1 MENSAL
7 ILLATSGLVL
17 MAVAGAAATSRAG
30 APLLLVFLS
39 LGMLAGVEGPG
50 GLDFHAMDA
59 AYLFGSLALALI
71 LFDGGLGTRLRG
83 LKLVLRPS
91 LMLATVGVLGTTA
104 VTAAAARYLFD
115 LSWVEA
121 GLMGAIV
128 SSTDA
133 AAVLALLG
141 GRELKARP
149 RVVTTLEAE
158 SGFNDPVAVILV
170 TAFVEMLVRGGELEP
185 LLLAGSIL
193 WARGAGGVIGWFGG
207 RAVAAVKNRVALP
220 ESLYPIFAVAG
231 AVFLFALA
239 QAVEASGFLAAYLAG
254 VAVRAASRNPER
266 QATERFSDG
275 LAWLSQIGLFLML
288 GLLVVPSQ
296 ALALA
301 VPALVLALVLI
312 FVARPLAVFVCLL
325 PERLTLKERG
335 FIAWMGLRGAVPIF
349 LGIYPVIAGVE
360 NANTYFSAA
369 FAVVLV
375 SLVAQGWTAGPMTR
389 LFGVA
394 PPRSGKSRRQTLTG
408 LAIATGGFAALTAAI
423 YIGAG
428 LLDRQDAELRPGTVA
443 ELRQAL
449 ARSGLRDGADSG
461 LALAGFPPDFADL
474 PDADRRDLFV
484 QAVTALAQAQNT
496 QILDD
501 RAAIRRFMQ
510 AEAQGRT
517 LSLSEQAR
525 RETLARV
532 YGGRY
537 ADLEDLLTRADI
549 VPPRLAAAQSAL
561 ATGYGSGAAAVERNA
576 LFGGSGHE
584 TLRVAMGDYARLLNT
599 HPDFAGFR
607 ERRAA
612 LRAADAPL
620 DAEILA
626 GELGAYAA
634 GDEYVQRLRAILQSL
649 PEAP

>member
-1 MENSAL
+1 MDNTAL
-7 ILLATSGLVL
+7 ILLAASGLVL

-50 GLDFHAMDA
+50 GIDFHAMDA

-71 LFDGGLGTRLRG
+71 LFDGGLGTRLRS
-83 LKLVLRPS
+83 LKLVLRPA
-91 LMLATVGVLGTTA
+91 LTLATLGVLGTTA
-104 VTAAAARYLFD
+104 ITAVAARYLFD

-170 TAFVEMLVRGGELEP
+170 TAFVEI
-185 LLLAGSIL
+185 LAGGGGLDPLSLSGSVL
-193 WARGAGGVIGWFGG
+193 WALAAGGVIGWYGG
-207 RAVAAVKNRVALP
+207 RLLAVVKNRVALP
-220 ESLYPIFAVAG
+220 ESLAPIFAVAG

-239 QAVEASGFLAAYLAG
+239 QALEASGFLAAYLAG
-254 VAVRAASRNPER
+254 VAVRAQSRNPER
-266 QATERFSDG
+266 AATERFSDG

-301 VPALVLALVLI
+301 IPALSLSLVLI
-312 FVARPLAVFVCLL
+312 FVARPLAVFACLL
-325 PERLTLKERG
+325 PERLTVKETG

-349 LGIYPVIAGVE
+349 LGSFPVIAGVE
-360 NANTYFSAA
+360 NANTFFSAA
-369 FAVVLV
+369 FAVVLA
-375 SLVAQGWTAGPMTR
+375 SLILQGWTAGPMTR

-394 PPRSGKSRRQTLTG
+394 PPRSGKSRRQALAG
-408 LAIATGGFAALTAAI
+408 AAIAAGGFAALTAAI

-428 LLDRQDAELRPGTVA
+428 LLDRQETELRPASVA
-443 ELRQAL
+443 ELRRVLSRAEGGVPLAAL
-449 ARSGLRDGADSG
+449 
-461 LALAGFPPDFADL
+461 PQDFTSL
-474 PDADRRDLFV
+474 PAADRRDLFV
-484 QAVTALAQAQNT
+484 EAVTALAEAQNAD
-496 QILDD
+496 IRED

-517 LSLSEQAR
+517 LSLSEQAL
-525 RETLARV
+525 REALARV

-537 ADLEDLLTRADI
+537 ADLEDLLTRADVI
-549 VPPRLAAAQSAL
+549 PPRLAAAQAAL
-561 ATGYGSGAAAVERNA
+561 ATGYGSGSALIERHA
-576 LFGGSGHE
+576 LFGGPGHE
-584 TLRVAMGDYARLLNT
+584 NLRVAMDAYTRLLNT
-599 HPDFAGFR
+599 HPDFEAFR
-607 ERRAA
+607 TRRAA
-612 LRAADAPL
+612 LRDAGEAL
-620 DAEILA
+620 DAGRLA
-626 GELGAYAA
+626 GALGPYAS
-634 GDEYVQRLRAILQSL
+634 GEDYVDRLRAVLAGL
-649 PEAP
+649 PQD

>member
-1 MENSAL
+1 
-7 ILLATSGLVL
+7 
-17 MAVAGAAATSRAG
+17 MAIAGAATTSRAG

-50 GLDFHAMDA
+50 GLDFHALDA

-71 LFDGGLGTRLRG
+71 LFDGGLGTRLRA
-83 LKLVLRPS
+83 LKPVLRPA
-91 LMLATVGVLGTTA
+91 LMLATMGVVATTA
-104 VTAAAARYLFD
+104 ITAVAARYLFG

-141 GRELKARP
+141 GRELKARA

-170 TAFVEMLVRGGELEP
+170 TAFVQMLAVGEGLDP
-185 LLLAGSIL
+185 LQLTGSIL
-193 WARGAGGVIGWFGG
+193 WALAAGGVIGWFGG
-207 RAVAAVKNRVALP
+207 RALAAVKNRVALP

-254 VAVRAASRNPER
+254 VAVRAVSRNPER
-266 QATERFSDG
+266 EATVRFSDG

-301 VPALVLALVLI
+301 VPSLILALVLI
-312 FVARPLAVFVCLL
+312 FVARPLAVFACLL
-325 PERLTLKERG
+325 PERLTMKERG

-349 LGIYPVIAGVE
+349 LGIFPVIAGVE
-360 NANTYFSAA
+360 NANTFFSVA

-375 SLVAQGWTAGPMTR
+375 SLVGQGWTAGPVTR

-394 PPRSGKSRRQTLTG
+394 PRRVGKSRRQLLAG
-408 LAIATGGFAALTAAI
+408 AAIAAGGFAALTAAI
-423 YIGAG
+423 YIGSG
-428 LLDRQDAELRPGTVA
+428 LLDRQDTELRPQSVA

-449 ARSGLRDGADSG
+449 ARTEAEDG
-461 LALAGFPPDFADL
+461 LALATLPPDFAGL
-474 PDADRRDLFV
+474 PAGDRRALFV
-484 QAVTALAQAQNT
+484 QSVEALARAQNAS
-496 QILDD
+496 ILED

-517 LSLSEQAR
+517 LSLSEQAL
-525 RETLARV
+525 REALARR

-537 ADLEDLLTRADI
+537 ADLEDLLSRADI
-549 VPPRLAAAQSAL
+549 IPPRLAAAQAAL
-561 ATGYGSGAAAVERNA
+561 ATGYGSSEAVTGRNA

-584 TLRVAMGDYARLLNT
+584 TLRVAMDDYARLLNT

-607 ERRAA
+607 ARRAA
-612 LRAADAPL
+612 LRAADADL
-620 DAEILA
+620 DAGILA
-626 GELGAYAA
+626 GELSAYASGA
-634 GDEYVQRLRAILQSL
+634 GYVGQLRAILNSL
-649 PEAP
+649 DAAAG

>member
-1 MENSAL
+1 MENPAL
-7 ILLATSGLVL
+7 ILLAASGLVL
-17 MAVAGAAATSRAG
+17 MAIAGAATTSRAG

-50 GLDFHAMDA
+50 GLDFHALDA

-83 LKLVLRPS
+83 LKPVLRPA
-91 LMLATVGVLGTTA
+91 LMLATVGVVATTA
-104 VTAAAARYLFD
+104 ITAVAARYLFG

-141 GRELKARP
+141 GRELKARA

-170 TAFVEMLVRGGELEP
+170 TAFVQMLVVGEGLDP
-185 LLLAGSIL
+185 LQLTGSIL
-193 WARGAGGVIGWFGG
+193 WALAAGGVIGWFGG
-207 RAVAAVKNRVALP
+207 RALAAVKNRVALP

-254 VAVRAASRNPER
+254 VAVRAVSRNPER
-266 QATERFSDG
+266 EATVRFSDG

-301 VPALVLALVLI
+301 VPSLILALVLI
-312 FVARPLAVFVCLL
+312 FVARPLAVFACLL
-325 PERLTLKERG
+325 PERLTMKERG

-349 LGIYPVIAGVE
+349 LGMFPVIAGVE
-360 NANTYFSAA
+360 NANTFFSVA

-375 SLVAQGWTAGPMTR
+375 SLVGQGWTAGPITR

-394 PPRSGKSRRQTLTG
+394 PPRQEKSRRQL
-408 LAIATGGFAALTAAI
+408 LASAAIAAGGFAALTAGI

-428 LLDRQDAELRPGTVA
+428 LLDRQDAELSPQNVA

-449 ARSGLRDGADSG
+449 ARADREDG
-461 LALAGFPPDFADL
+461 LALATLPPDFATL
-474 PDADRRDLFV
+474 PASDRRALFV
-484 QAVTALAQAQNT
+484 EAVVALAHNQNSN
-496 QILDD
+496 ILED

-517 LSLSEQAR
+517 LSLSEQAL
-525 RETLARV
+525 REALARL

-537 ADLEDLLTRADI
+537 ADLDDLLSRADI
-549 VPPRLAAAQSAL
+549 IPPRLAAAQAAL
-561 ATGYGSGAAAVERNA
+561 ATGYGSSQALIGRNA

-584 TLRVAMGDYARLLNT
+584 TLRVAMDAYARLLNT
-599 HPDFAGFR
+599 HPDFADFR
-607 ERRAA
+607 ARRGA
-612 LRAADAPL
+612 LRAAGEDL
-620 DAEILA
+620 DAELLA
-626 GELGAYAA
+626 GELSAYAS
-634 GDEYVQRLRAILQSL
+634 GDGYVRQLREVMGGL
-649 PEAP
+649 

>member
-1 MENSAL
+1 METTAL
-7 ILLATSGLVL
+7 ILLAASGLVL
-17 MAVAGAAATSRAG
+17 MAVAGAATTSRAG

-50 GLDFHAMDA
+50 GIDFHAMDA

-71 LFDGGLGTRLRG
+71 LFDGGLGTRLRS
-83 LKLVLRPS
+83 LKLVLRPA
-91 LMLATVGVLGTTA
+91 LMLATVGVLATTA
-104 VTAAAARYLFD
+104 ITAAAARYLFD

-170 TAFVEMLVRGGELEP
+170 TAFVELLVAGGGLDP
-185 LLLAGSIL
+185 LRLTGSIL
-193 WARGAGGVIGWFGG
+193 WALAAGGMIGWWGG
-207 RAVAAVKNRVALP
+207 KALAAVKNRVALP

-254 VAVRAASRNPER
+254 VAVRAASRHEER
-266 QATERFSDG
+266 AATERFSDG
-275 LAWLSQIGLFLML
+275 LAWLAQIGLFLML
-288 GLLVVPSQ
+288 GLLVAPSQ

-301 VPALVLALVLI
+301 VPALILSLVLI
-312 FVARPLAVFVCLL
+312 FVARPLAVFACLL
-325 PERLTLKERG
+325 PERVTFRETG

-349 LGIYPVIAGVE
+349 LGIFPVIAGVE
-360 NANTYFSAA
+360 NANTFFSAA

-375 SLVAQGWTAGPMTR
+375 SLILQGWTAGPVTR

-394 PPRSGKSRRQTLTG
+394 PPSAGKSGRQTITG
-408 LAIATGGFAALTAAI
+408 AAIAAGGFAALTAAI
-423 YIGAG
+423 YVGAG
-428 LLDRQDAELRPGTVA
+428 LLDRPETELRPASVA

-449 ARSGLRDGADSG
+449 ARADDG
-461 LALAGFPPDFADL
+461 LALASLPPDFASL
-474 PDADRRDLFV
+474 PAADRRDLFIASV
-484 QAVTALAQAQNT
+484 QALTRDQNAD
-496 QILDD
+496 IRAD
-501 RAAIRRFMQ
+501 RTAIRRFIQ

-517 LSLSEQAR
+517 LSLSEQAL
-525 RETLARV
+525 REGLARI

-537 ADLEDLLTRADI
+537 ADMEDLLARADI
-549 VPPRLAAAQSAL
+549 IPPRLAAAQAAL
-561 ATGYGSGAAAVERNA
+561 ATGYGASPGVIERNA
-576 LFGGSGHE
+576 LFGGYAHE
-584 TLRVAMGDYARLLNT
+584 NLRAAMNAYTRLLNT
-599 HPDFAGFR
+599 HPDFEAFR
-607 ERRAA
+607 ARRAA
-612 LRAADAPL
+612 LRAAEAEL
-620 DAEILA
+620 DAHVLA
-626 GELGAYAA
+626 GALGPYAS
-634 GDEYVQRLRAILQSL
+634 GEDYVARLRTILENM
-649 PEAP
+649 PET

>member
-1 MENSAL
+1 MDNTAL
-7 ILLATSGLVL
+7 ILLAASGLVL

-50 GLDFHAMDA
+50 GIDFHAMEA

-71 LFDGGLGTRLRG
+71 LFDGGLGTRLRS

-91 LMLATVGVLGTTA
+91 LMLATVGVLATAAITA
-104 VTAAAARYLFD
+104 VAARYLFG
-115 LSWVEA
+115 LGWVEA

-170 TAFVEMLVRGGELEP
+170 TAFVEMLAAGGGIEP
-185 LLLAGSIL
+185 LRLTGSIL
-193 WARGAGGVIGWFGG
+193 WALAAGGVIGWFGG
-207 RAVAAVKNRVALP
+207 RALAVVKNRVALP

-231 AVFLFALA
+231 AVFLFSLA
-239 QAVEASGFLAAYLAG
+239 QALEASGFLAAYLAG
-254 VAVRAASRNPER
+254 VAVRARSRNPER
-266 QATERFSDG
+266 EATERFSDG

-301 VPALVLALVLI
+301 LPSLALALVLI
-312 FVARPLAVFVCLL
+312 FVARPLAVFACLL
-325 PERLTLKERG
+325 PEQLTMKERG

-349 LGIYPVIAGVE
+349 LGSFPVIAGVE
-360 NANTYFSAA
+360 NANTFFSAA
-369 FAVVLV
+369 FAVVLA
-375 SLVAQGWTAGPMTR
+375 SLILQGWTAGPVTR

-394 PPRSGKSRRQTLTG
+394 PPRSGKSRRQALAG
-408 LAIATGGFAALTAAI
+408 AAIAAGGFAALTAGI

-428 LLDRQDAELRPGTVA
+428 LLDRPQVDLRPQTVA

-449 ARSGLRDGADSG
+449 ARAEGGAP
-461 LALAGFPPDFADL
+461 LAALPPDFANL
-474 PDADRRDLFV
+474 PAADRRDLFI
-484 QAVTALAQAQNT
+484 QSVTALAEAHNGD
-496 QILDD
+496 ILKD
-501 RAAIRRFMQ
+501 RAAIRRFIQ

-517 LSLSEQAR
+517 LSLSEQGL
-525 RETLARV
+525 REALARV

-537 ADLEDLLTRADI
+537 ADLEDLLERADI
-549 VPPRLAAAQSAL
+549 IPPRLVAAQAAL
-561 ATGYGSGAAAVERNA
+561 ATGYGSASGLMARNA
-576 LFGGSGHE
+576 LFGGAGHE
-584 TLRVAMGDYARLLNT
+584 NLRVAMAEHARLLNT
-599 HPDFAGFR
+599 HPDFERFR
-607 ERRAA
+607 DRRAA
-612 LRAADAPL
+612 LRTAEAELDPALLAEELGPYASGADYVARL
-620 DAEILA
+620 KAILA
-626 GELGAYAA
+626 GL
-634 GDEYVQRLRAILQSL
+634 
-649 PEAP
+649 

>member
-1 MENSAL
+1 MENPAL

-17 MAVAGAAATSRAG
+17 MAIAGAATTSRAG

-50 GLDFHAMDA
+50 GLDFHALDA

-71 LFDGGLGTRLRG
+71 LFDGGLGTRLRA
-83 LKLVLRPS
+83 LKPVLRPA
-91 LMLATVGVLGTTA
+91 LMLATMGVVATTA
-104 VTAAAARYLFD
+104 ITAVAARYLFG

-141 GRELKARP
+141 GRELKARA

-170 TAFVEMLVRGGELEP
+170 TAFVQMLAVGEGLDP
-185 LLLAGSIL
+185 LQLTGSIL
-193 WARGAGGVIGWFGG
+193 WALAAGGVIGWFGG
-207 RAVAAVKNRVALP
+207 RALAAVKNRVALP

-254 VAVRAASRNPER
+254 VAVRAVSRNPER
-266 QATERFSDG
+266 EATVRFSDG

-301 VPALVLALVLI
+301 VPSLILALVLI
-312 FVARPLAVFVCLL
+312 FVARPLAVFACLL
-325 PERLTLKERG
+325 PERLTMKERG

-349 LGIYPVIAGVE
+349 LGIFPVIAGVE
-360 NANTYFSAA
+360 NANTFFSVA

-375 SLVAQGWTAGPMTR
+375 SLVGQGWTAGPVTR

-394 PPRSGKSRRQTLTG
+394 PRRVGKSRRQLLAG
-408 LAIATGGFAALTAAI
+408 AAIAAGGFAALTAAI
-423 YIGAG
+423 YIGSG
-428 LLDRQDAELRPGTVA
+428 LLDRQDTELRPQSVA

-449 ARSGLRDGADSG
+449 ARTEAEDG
-461 LALAGFPPDFADL
+461 LALATLPPDFAGL
-474 PDADRRDLFV
+474 PAGDRRALFV
-484 QAVTALAQAQNT
+484 QSVEALARAQNAS
-496 QILDD
+496 ILED

-517 LSLSEQAR
+517 LSLSEQAL
-525 RETLARV
+525 REALARR

-537 ADLEDLLTRADI
+537 ADLEDLLSRADI
-549 VPPRLAAAQSAL
+549 IPPRLAAAQAAL
-561 ATGYGSGAAAVERNA
+561 ATGYGSSEAVTGRNA

-584 TLRVAMGDYARLLNT
+584 TLRVAMDDYARLLNT

-607 ERRAA
+607 ARRAA
-612 LRAADAPL
+612 LRAADADL
-620 DAEILA
+620 DAGILA
-626 GELGAYAA
+626 GELSAYASGA
-634 GDEYVQRLRAILQSL
+634 GYVGQLRAILNSL
-649 PEAP
+649 DAAAG

>member
-1 MENSAL
+1 MENPAL
-7 ILLATSGLVL
+7 ILLAASGLVL
-17 MAVAGAAATSRAG
+17 MAIAGAATTSRAG

-50 GLDFHAMDA
+50 GLDFHALDA

-71 LFDGGLGTRLRG
+71 LFDGGLGTRLRA
-83 LKLVLRPS
+83 LKPVLRPA
-91 LMLATVGVLGTTA
+91 LMLATVGVVATTA
-104 VTAAAARYLFD
+104 ITAVAARYLFA

-141 GRELKARP
+141 GRELKARA

-170 TAFVEMLVRGGELEP
+170 TAFVQMLAVGEGLDP
-185 LLLAGSIL
+185 LQLTGSIL
-193 WARGAGGVIGWFGG
+193 WALAAGGMIGWFGG
-207 RAVAAVKNRVALP
+207 RALAAVKNRVALP

-254 VAVRAASRNPER
+254 VAVRAVSRNPER
-266 QATERFSDG
+266 EATVRFSDG

-301 VPALVLALVLI
+301 VPSLILALVLI
-312 FVARPLAVFVCLL
+312 FVARPLAVFACLL
-325 PERLTLKERG
+325 PERLTMKERG

-349 LGIYPVIAGVE
+349 LGIFPVIAGVE
-360 NANTYFSAA
+360 NANTFFSVA

-375 SLVAQGWTAGPMTR
+375 SLVGQGWTAGPITR

-394 PPRSGKSRRQTLTG
+394 PRRVGKSGRQLLAG
-408 LAIATGGFAALTAAI
+408 AAIAAGGFAALTAGI
-423 YIGAG
+423 YIGSG
-428 LLDRQDAELRPGTVA
+428 LLDRQDTELRPQSVA

-449 ARSGLRDGADSG
+449 ARVEPDKG
-461 LALAGFPPDFADL
+461 LALATLPPDFAGL
-474 PDADRRDLFV
+474 PAGDRRALFV
-484 QAVTALAQAQNT
+484 DAVEALAQAQNAN
-496 QILDD
+496 ILDD

-517 LSLSEQAR
+517 MSLSEQAL
-525 RETLARV
+525 REALARL

-537 ADLEDLLTRADI
+537 GDLEDLISRADI
-549 VPPRLAAAQSAL
+549 IPPRLAAAQAAL
-561 ATGYGSGAAAVERNA
+561 ATGYGSSQTLIVRNA

-584 TLRVAMGDYARLLNT
+584 TLGVAMDNYARLLNT

-607 ERRAA
+607 ARRAA
-612 LRAADAPL
+612 LRAAGEDIDAG
-620 DAEILA
+620 ILA
-626 GELGAYAA
+626 GELSAYAS
-634 GDEYVQRLRAILQSL
+634 GEGYVAQLRAILSSL
-649 PEAP
+649 DAAGG

>member
-1 MENSAL
+1 MENPAL

-17 MAVAGAAATSRAG
+17 MAIAGAATTSRAG

-50 GLDFHAMDA
+50 GLDFHALDA

-71 LFDGGLGTRLRG
+71 LFDGGLGTRLRA
-83 LKLVLRPS
+83 LKPVLRPA
-91 LMLATVGVLGTTA
+91 LTLATVGVVATTA
-104 VTAAAARYLFD
+104 ITAVAARYLFE

-141 GRELKARP
+141 GRELKARA

-170 TAFVEMLVRGGELEP
+170 TAFVQMLAVGEGLDP
-185 LLLAGSIL
+185 LQLTGSIL
-193 WARGAGGVIGWFGG
+193 WALAAGGVIGWFGG
-207 RAVAAVKNRVALP
+207 RALAAVKNRVALP

-254 VAVRAASRNPER
+254 VAVRAVSRNPER
-266 QATERFSDG
+266 EATVRFSDG

-301 VPALVLALVLI
+301 VPSLILALVLI
-312 FVARPLAVFVCLL
+312 FVARPLAVFACLL
-325 PERLTLKERG
+325 PERLTMKERG

-349 LGIYPVIAGVE
+349 LGIFPVIAGVE
-360 NANTYFSAA
+360 NANTFFSVA

-375 SLVAQGWTAGPMTR
+375 SLVGQGWTAGPVTR

-394 PPRSGKSRRQTLTG
+394 PRRVGKSRRQALAG
-408 LAIATGGFAALTAAI
+408 AAIAAGGFAALTAGI

-428 LLDRQDAELRPGTVA
+428 LLDRQDTELRPQSVA

-449 ARSGLRDGADSG
+449 ARTEPDDG
-461 LALAGFPPDFADL
+461 LALATLPPDFAGL
-474 PDADRRDLFV
+474 PAGDRRALFV
-484 QAVTALAQAQNT
+484 QSVEALARAQNAS
-496 QILDD
+496 ILED

-517 LSLSEQAR
+517 LSLSEQAL
-525 RETLARV
+525 REALARL

-537 ADLEDLLTRADI
+537 ADLEDLLSRADI
-549 VPPRLAAAQSAL
+549 IPPRLAAAQAAL
-561 ATGYGSGAAAVERNA
+561 ATGYGNSETLIGRNA

-584 TLRVAMGDYARLLNT
+584 TLRVAMDDYARLLNT

-607 ERRAA
+607 ARRAA
-612 LRAADAPL
+612 LRAAGEDL
-620 DAEILA
+620 DAGILA
-626 GELGAYAA
+626 GELSAYASGA
-634 GDEYVQRLRAILQSL
+634 GYVSQLRTILNNLNTASG
-649 PEAP
+649 

>member
-7 ILLATSGLVL
+7 ILLAASGLVL

-50 GLDFHAMDA
+50 GIDFHAMDA

-71 LFDGGLGTRLRG
+71 LFDGGLGTRLRS
-83 LKLVLRPS
+83 LKLVLRPA
-91 LMLATVGVLGTTA
+91 LMLATVGVLATTA
-104 VTAAAARYLFD
+104 LTALAARYLFD

-170 TAFVEMLVRGGELEP
+170 TAFVEILATGGGLAP
-185 LLLAGSIL
+185 LALTGSIL
-193 WARGAGGVIGWFGG
+193 WALAAGGVIGWFGG
-207 RAVAAVKNRVALP
+207 RGLAVVKNRVALP

-239 QAVEASGFLAAYLAG
+239 QALEASGFLAAYLAG
-254 VAVRAASRNPER
+254 VAVRAQSRNPER
-266 QATERFSDG
+266 EATLRFSDG

-301 VPALVLALVLI
+301 APALVLALALI
-312 FVARPLAVFVCLL
+312 FIARPLAVLACLI

-349 LGIYPVIAGVE
+349 LGSFPVIAGVE
-360 NANTYFSAA
+360 NANTFFSVA

-375 SLVAQGWTAGPMTR
+375 SLILQGWTAGPVTR

-394 PPRSGKSRRQTLTG
+394 PPRSGKSRRQALTG
-408 LAIATGGFAALTAAI
+408 AAIAAGGFAALTAGI
-423 YIGAG
+423 YVGAG
-428 LLDRQDAELRPGTVA
+428 LLDRPQSDLRPATAA

-449 ARSGLRDGADSG
+449 SRAQEGRGLP
-461 LALAGFPPDFADL
+461 LAAL
-474 PDADRRDLFV
+474 PDDFTALPAADRRDLFV
-484 QAVTALAQAQNT
+484 ESVEALAEAHNAQ
-496 QILDD
+496 IRED
-501 RAAIRRFMQ
+501 RAALRRFLQ

-525 RETLARV
+525 REALARV

-537 ADLEDLLTRADI
+537 ADLEDLLKRADVI
-549 VPPRLAAAQSAL
+549 PPRLAAAQAAL
-561 ATGYGSGAAAVERNA
+561 ATGFGSSPSLAERNA
-576 LFGGSGHE
+576 LFGSGPHE
-584 TLRVAMGDYARLLNT
+584 NLRVAMDDYARLLNS
-599 HPDFAGFR
+599 HPDFAAFR

-612 LRAADAPL
+612 LRAAEAEL
-620 DAEILA
+620 DPALLA
-626 GELGAYAA
+626 GELGPFAS
-634 GDEYVQRLRAILQSL
+634 GEDYVERVRVLIDSL
-649 PEAP
+649 SEEGA